1 MTLSKKNK
9 IKLRR
14 AINTKIANMAE
25 AVESGE
31 DTPRLLPLDASRAA
45 VTAIE
50 GMIDSGQIS
59 IIFHLNGGEKPS

>member
-1 MTLSKKNK
+1 MSISKKNR

-25 AVESGE
+25 AVQSGE

-45 VTAIE
+45 VAAIDA
-50 GMIDSGQIS
+50 MIDSGQIS
-59 IIFHLNGGEKPS
+59 IIFHLNGEGKKS